1 MHSKRFMS
9 PERPDDARETPP
21 SRPRR
26 EAGPERGS
34 RDAFPEGPT
43 QGARPASYGIFPEDY
58 DQFIPPSPGDGSPLP
73 VVFSVKVREILDI
86 NEPEMDI
93 TIEWYIRMY
102 WTDARLRPPMD
113 SFTNSSVW
121 VNIDPALTSRMWL
134 PTTYIDHVKEI
145 RMPSLLILPHSLRI
159 ATSGLMRYSM
169 SVITKLACPMDFS
182 AYPFDQQKC
191 YMKLES
197 YQYRAFE
204 VTYSWHENGIQT
216 SSDIRTDHFIPAFQ
230 IIKGS
235 IVHDNA
241 SFSSVRVDI
250 ILSRKATYHLM
261 NTYIPSSLFVFVS
274 WLTFLIPPEHLPGR
288 TVLTITTLLTIVS
301 MFNTVRQESPKV
313 SYAKAIDQ
321 WMMFCIVLVFA
332 VLVEYTYVVHL
343 HFRAEQL
350 RLVSVEPKR
359 DARQVRGTS
368 SARKVS
374 TT

>member
-1 MHSKRFMS
+1 
-9 PERPDDARETPP
+9 
-21 SRPRR
+21 
-26 EAGPERGS
+26 
-34 RDAFPEGPT
+34 
-43 QGARPASYGIFPEDY
+43 
-58 DQFIPPSPGDGSPLP
+58 
-73 VVFSVKVREILDI
+73 
-86 NEPEMDI
+86 
-93 TIEWYIRMY
+93 
-102 WTDARLRPPMD
+102 
-113 SFTNSSVW
+113 
-121 VNIDPALTSRMWL
+121 
-134 PTTYIDHVKEI
+134 
-145 RMPSLLILPHSLRI
+145 
-159 ATSGLMRYSM
+159 
-169 SVITKLACPMDFS
+169 MDFS

-204 VTYSWHENGIQT
+204 VTYSWHDNGIQT
-216 SSDIRTDHFIPAFQ
+216 SSDIRTDHFIPAFE

-321 WMMFCIVLVFA
+321 WMMFCIVLVFT

-350 RLVSVEPKR
+350 RMVSVEPKR
-359 DARQVRGTS
+359 NPRQTGGTGSQANSPRPELYTKWKVRFERLSPRVLIVIFIIFNITYWS
-368 SARKVS
+368 YWLSYSVKHSQWLNCIIRKANENFSVSALLFVMVKKL
-374 TT
+374 TFTEPMGF

>member
-1 MHSKRFMS
+1 
-9 PERPDDARETPP
+9 
-21 SRPRR
+21 
-26 EAGPERGS
+26 
-34 RDAFPEGPT
+34 
-43 QGARPASYGIFPEDY
+43 
-58 DQFIPPSPGDGSPLP
+58 
-73 VVFSVKVREILDI
+73 
-86 NEPEMDI
+86 
-93 TIEWYIRMY
+93 MY
-102 WTDARLRPPMD
+102 WTDGRLRPPLE

-159 ATSGLMRYSM
+159 ASSGLMRYSM

-204 VTYSWHENGIQT
+204 VTYSWHDNGIQT
-216 SSDIRTDHFIPAFQ
+216 SSDIRTDHFIPAFE

-235 IVHDNA
+235 IVHDNGKS

-274 WLTFLIPPEHLPGR
+274 WLTFLIPPEHLPGG

-301 MFNTVRQESPKV
+301 MQESPKV

-321 WMMFCIVLVFA
+321 WMMFCIVLVFT

-350 RLVSVEPKR
+350 RMVSVEPKR
-359 DARQVRGTS
+359 NPRQTGGTGSQANSPRPELYTKWKVRFERLSPRVLIVIFIIFNITWFL
-368 SARKVS
+368 VFCVQLIV
-374 TT
+374 